1 MSGTP
6 GKKAMTQRKAMLVA
20 TLGDWVKIQSSM
32 YEMEVPKRAP
42 YIKIKCLP
50 CFDAVKAAERR
61 KAKKEARA

>member
-6 GKKAMTQRKAMLVA
+6 GKKAMRQRKAMLVS
-20 TLGDWVKIQSSM
+20 TIGDWVKIQSSL
-32 YEMEVPKRAP
+32 YEMEVPPRAP

-50 CFDAVKAAERR
+50 CFEAIKRAEKM